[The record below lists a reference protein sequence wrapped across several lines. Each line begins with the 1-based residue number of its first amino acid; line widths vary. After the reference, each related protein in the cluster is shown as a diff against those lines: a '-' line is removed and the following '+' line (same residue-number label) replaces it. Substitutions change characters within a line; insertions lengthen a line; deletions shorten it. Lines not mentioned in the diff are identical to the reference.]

1 MYTDVELIVA
11 DMSPLTT
18 PRGLTVAKRPPA
30 FLGRP
35 LGDAAAAFQTARAAV
50 RSPSARAGDVAV
62 LCLVRPPK
70 YRSTRT
76 TWSSWATVRV
86 GHFVFTFWF
95 VEGGHVYVKRANYCA
110 GGENA
115 AKDYYQHICHAKQ
128 HGVKFRVEVPFL
140 SLGIDEEAGAD
151 DVELSDADV
160 HTFLEDVALDLP
172 LDANALLMDDSQV
185 DALRGELLEA
195 PSQLVD
201 DVAPQRPQ
209 TRSQARSLSLMAAA
223 PVEVEAAPD
232 VDVQNML
239 RDLEEQWAASARS
252 EARVVVFD
260 ELAVTEEANKMPEAA
275 LREALTHA
283 SRDSRGEKA
292 ALVARFVDLQ
302 RSRAAREAIPVDD
315 SAPLV
320 EAPEEA
326 LRTPVG
332 KRRRRLQPSVAAP
345 LPSGWA
351 FRAGMDVDLKLS
363 DIAGTTT
370 SPVSSALL
378 ETTVPAAASGLVS
391 LGPAAAVPSPGWGS
405 FAA

>member
-18 PRGLTVAKRPPA
+18 PRGLAVAKRPPA

-201 DVAPQRPQ
+201 DVAPQHPR
-209 TRSQARSLSLMAAA
+209 TRSQAGLLSSMA
-223 PVEVEAAPD
+223 AAPD
-232 VDVQNML
+232 VDDDRMYTEL
-239 RDLEEQWAASARS
+239 AKAWAAAAP
-252 EARVVVFD
+252 EVVVFD
-260 ELAVTEEANKMPEAA
+260 EIEVADQATKMTEPA
-275 LREALTHA
+275 LREALAHA
-283 SRDSRGEKA
+283 SFDHRGEKA
-292 ALVARFVDLQ
+292 ALVARFVALQ
-302 RSRAAREAIPVDD
+302 RLLAAREAMPVDD

-320 EAPEEA
+320 ETPEETP
-326 LRTPVG
+326 RTPLG
-332 KRRRRLQPSVAAP
+332 KRRRRLEPSVAAP

-351 FRAGMDVDLKLS
+351 LRAGMDVDLKLS

>member
-18 PRGLTVAKRPPA
+18 PRGLAVAKRPPA

-95 VEGGHVYVKRANYCA
+95 VEGGHVYVKRANYCE
-110 GGENA
+110 GGELA

-185 DALRGELLEA
+185 DALAGELLEV

-201 DVAPQRPQ
+201 DVVAQGPQ
-209 TRSQARSLSLMAAA
+209 TRSQARSLSSMA
-223 PVEVEAAPD
+223 AAPD
-232 VDVQNML
+232 VDDDRMYTEL
-239 RDLEEQWAASARS
+239 AKAWAAAAP
-252 EARVVVFD
+252 EVVVFD
-260 ELAVTEEANKMPEAA
+260 EVDATDQANKMSEDA
-275 LREALTHA
+275 LREALAHA
-283 SRDSRGEKA
+283 SFDHRGEKA
-292 ALVARFVDLQ
+292 ALVARFVALQ
-302 RSRAAREAIPVDD
+302 RLLAAREAMPVDD
-315 SAPLV
+315 SALLV
-320 EAPEEA
+320 ETPEEVP
-326 LRTPVG
+326 RTPVG

-345 LPSGWA
+345 LPPEWA
-351 FRAGMDVDLKLS
+351 FGAGSGVDLKLS
-363 DIAGTTT
+363 GIAGIST
-370 SPVSSALL
+370 SLAQSALL

>member
-18 PRGLTVAKRPPA
+18 PRGLAVAKRPPA

-201 DVAPQRPQ
+201 DVAPQHPR
-209 TRSQARSLSLMAAA
+209 TRSQAGLLSSMA
-223 PVEVEAAPD
+223 AAPD
-232 VDVQNML
+232 VDDDRMYTEL
-239 RDLEEQWAASARS
+239 AKAWAAAP
-252 EARVVVFD
+252 EVVVFD
-260 ELAVTEEANKMPEAA
+260 EVDVTDQANKMSEDA
-275 LREALTHA
+275 LREALAHA
-283 SRDSRGEKA
+283 SFDHRGEKA
-292 ALVARFVDLQ
+292 ALVARFVALQ
-302 RSRAAREAIPVDD
+302 RLLAAREAMPVDD
-315 SAPLV
+315 SALLV
-320 EAPEEA
+320 ETPEEA
-326 LRTPVG
+326 PRTPVG

-345 LPSGWA
+345 LPPEWA
-351 FRAGMDVDLKLS
+351 FGAGSGVDLKLS
-363 DIAGTTT
+363 GIAGIST
-370 SPVSSALL
+370 SLAQSALL